1 LFIDHGK
8 NVLGICCSIEETET
22 ETILYSLIAL
32 DEAGAKSAKVLGW

>member
-8 NVLGICCSIEETET
+8 NVLGICCSIEET